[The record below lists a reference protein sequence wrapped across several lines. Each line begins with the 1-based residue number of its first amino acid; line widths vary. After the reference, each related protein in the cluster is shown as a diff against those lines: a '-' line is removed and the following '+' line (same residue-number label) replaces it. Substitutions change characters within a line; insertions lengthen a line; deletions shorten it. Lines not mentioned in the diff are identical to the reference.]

1 MRVLRPLAGGLT
13 PIILIAAVVALG
25 AWALR
30 ASIVTR
36 AEEQAEAEKASV
48 ATVTVQKGEF
58 KVIVE
63 AVGKLAAVNSKP
75 VIAEVS
81 GQIIAIATNGSHV
94 EEGDVIIELDVP
106 RMFREVQD
114 QEQEYRQALEE
125 LEEKKRDLAAD
136 VEKAELAL
144 EKAQTELK
152 QFQEQ
157 TALELAQK
165 TTSKEKDEADLALA
179 RKRFERQKKLADEG
193 LVPQQDVELATSE
206 IRAKEFALERE
217 IKDLQ
222 LTERQKESE
231 ELDKQA
237 AVTRAEAEL
246 ERAKSRRESEL
257 RNAQTALE
265 VRKTQLDRVQDEFGK
280 SIIKAPADGILV
292 LSEEGRG
299 GVQRRPLQPGDQVW
313 DNRTVATIPDLS
325 EMRVEFMLRQEQAH
339 MVKKKHPAIVMVDAV
354 AGMTFEAEVTEI
366 SQTATEAR
374 IPGIG
379 IPSGERSFPARAE
392 IEDLK
397 DVALRPG
404 TTANI
409 DIIVNTIP
417 DAVTVPLACVFER
430 DERSIVWVR
439 RGRDFRPV
447 EVVLGEKSKGAV
459 LITKGLEGGEEVA
472 LRNVGDEAPTADEP
486 AGEAAPAPV
495 LSQGAA
501 E

>member
-13 PIILIAAVVALG
+13 PIILIAAVLALG

-114 QEQEYRQALEE
+114 QEEEYRQALEE

-152 QFQEQ
+152 QFEEQ

-165 TTSKEKDEADLALA
+165 TTSKERDEADLALA

-339 MVKKKHPAIVMVDAV
+339 MVKKKHPAIVMVEAV

-379 IPSGERSFPARAE
+379 MPSGERSFPARAE

>member
-25 AWALR
+25 AWAVR

-58 KVIVE
+58 EVIVE

-81 GQIIAIATNGSHV
+81 GQIAAIATNGSHV
-94 EEGDVIIELDVP
+94 KEGDIIIELDVP

-114 QEQEYRQALEE
+114 QEQEYREALEE
-125 LEEKKRDLAAD
+125 LEEKERDLAAD
-136 VEKAELAL
+136 VEKAEIAL
-144 EKAQTELK
+144 ERAQRELE
-152 QFQEQ
+152 QFGEQ

-165 TTSKEKDEADLALA
+165 RTSKVKEEADLALS
-179 RKRFERQKKLADEG
+179 RKRFERQKKLAEEG
-193 LVPQQDVELATSE
+193 LVPQHDVELATSE
-206 IRAKEFALERE
+206 IRAKEFGLERQTKE
-217 IKDLQ
+217 LQ

-246 ERAKSRRESEL
+246 ERANSRQESEL

-265 VRKTQLDRVQDEFGK
+265 VRKTQLERVQDEFGK
-280 SIIKAPADGILV
+280 SIIRAPADGILV
-292 LSEEGRG
+292 LAEEGRG

-313 DNRTVATIPDLS
+313 DNRTVATIPDVS
-325 EMRVEFMLRQEQAH
+325 EMRVEFTLSQEQAH
-339 MVKKKHPAIVMVDAV
+339 MVKKKQPAIVTVEAA

-366 SQTATEAR
+366 SQTAVEER

-379 IPSGERSFPARAE
+379 IPSGERTFPARAE
-392 IEDLK
+392 IKDLK
-397 DVALRPG
+397 EAALRPG

-409 DIIVNTIP
+409 DIIVKTIP

-430 DERSIVWVR
+430 DERSIVYVR

-447 EVVLGEKSKGAV
+447 EVVLGEKSKGV
-459 LITKGLEGGEEVA
+459 MHITKGLDGGEEVA
-472 LRNVGDEAPTADEP
+472 LRNVGEAARPPSEP
-486 AGEAAPAPV
+486 AEEAAPAPV
-495 LSQGAA
+495 LPQGAA

>member
-13 PIILIAAVVALG
+13 PIILIAAFVALG

-81 GQIIAIATNGSHV
+81 GQIVAIATNGSHV

-106 RMFREVQD
+106 RMFRDVRD
-114 QEQEYRQALEE
+114 REQEYRQALEE
-125 LEEKKRDLAAD
+125 LEEKKRDLGAD

-157 TALELAQK
+157 TALELARK
-165 TTSKEKDEADLALA
+165 TTSTEKDEADLALA

-206 IRAKEFALERE
+206 IRAKEFALERQ

-265 VRKTQLDRVQDEFGK
+265 VRKTQLERVQDEFGK

-292 LSEEGRG
+292 LAEEGRD
-299 GVQRRPLQPGDQVW
+299 GVQSRPLQPGDQVW

-339 MVKKKHPAIVMVDAV
+339 MVKKKHPAIVKVDAV

-379 IPSGERSFPARAE
+379 IPSGERSFPARAG

-397 DVALRPG
+397 HVALRPG

-430 DERSIVWVR
+430 DERSIVYVR

-459 LITKGLEGGEEVA
+459 VITKGLKGGEEVA
-472 LRNVGDEAPTADEP
+472 LRSVGEEAPTTNEP

>member
-13 PIILIAAVVALG
+13 PIILIATVVALG

-30 ASIVTR
+30 ASIVTQ

-48 ATVTVQKGEF
+48 ATVTAAKGEF

-81 GQIIAIATNGSHV
+81 GQIVAIAPNGSHV
-94 EEGDVIIELDVP
+94 KEGDVIIELDVP
-106 RMFREVQD
+106 RMFRQVQD
-114 QEQEYRQALEE
+114 REQEYRQALEA

-144 EKAQTELK
+144 EKAQTELR

-157 TALELAQK
+157 TTLELARK

-206 IRAKEFALERE
+206 IRAKEFALERQ
-217 IKDLQ
+217 IKGLE
-222 LTERQKESE
+222 LAERQKESE
-231 ELDKQA
+231 GLDKQA

-246 ERAKSRRESEL
+246 ERAKSRQESEI

-265 VRKTQLDRVQDEFGK
+265 VRKTQLERVQDEFGK

-292 LSEEGRG
+292 LAEEGRG

-313 DNRTVATIPDLS
+313 DGRTLATIPDLS

-339 MVKKKHPAIVMVDAV
+339 MVKKKHPAIVRVDAV

-366 SQTATEAR
+366 SQTATETR

-397 DVALRPG
+397 DAALRPG

-409 DIIVNTIP
+409 DIIVETIP

-430 DERSIVWVR
+430 DERSIVYVH
-439 RGRDFRPV
+439 RGRDFRLV
-447 EVVLGEKSKGAV
+447 EVVLGEKSKGVV
-459 LITKGLEGGEEVA
+459 LITKGLKGGEEVA
-472 LRNVGDEAPTADEP
+472 LRNVGEEAPTPDEP

-495 LSQGAA
+495 LPQGAA